1 MNLIGGKL
9 GKRLLLQTVL
19 FCSLLL
25 VGISSCKENTILPPD
40 LVPAVD
46 GINTFQED
54 TFTVITTTVYKDSL
68 LTGGKLNGV
77 DRGADAEYAQAIG
90 TISAGANGDE
100 VFGKTV
106 ASVYIQVRP
115 PSPSFTFSGTNQV
128 FDSVV
133 LATNY
138 SRAYGDTSSNSQ
150 QQRFDLFQSSDNKD
164 LSNAFYETE
173 TANLNGSAIA
183 STLVNFNT
191 LPTDSPVINGV
202 TLRPQIRFN
211 LQGTSFQ
218 NDLVS
223 QTPST
228 AFLDYETFLNWLGG
242 FYITPDESIGNTL
255 GYFDTDNTSLYVYY
269 RFVNAQNDPD
279 TAVVVFPFDP
289 AFCVRYNSITRD
301 YQGTPSDNFI
311 ETGAVAGDS
320 LIFIQG
326 EPGLAGLISFPQIGK
341 FPNAIINKAEL
352 TLTVVSPYT
361 NFLDTASYTMPNQL
375 QIVYVNELGEDEV
388 LEDYI
393 RLGARRVGGLRNWA
407 TLNGSQRIQY
417 KFNISHTIQEAVT
430 TQNSNFKLK
439 LSGARSNF
447 PAQNRVVIRGSGTSV
462 QLEKPNLNIIFT
474 KIQ

>member
-1 MNLIGGKL
+1 MKNLRGTQL
-9 GKRLLLQTVL
+9 GKQILLHSVIL
-19 FCSLLL
+19 FSLL

-54 TFTVITTTVYKDSL
+54 TFTVITTTVRKDSL

-77 DRGADAEYAQAIG
+77 DRGADAEYSQAIG

-106 ASVYIQVRP
+106 ASVYVQVRP
-115 PSPSFTFSGTNQV
+115 PSPAFTFSGTNRV

-138 SRAYGDTSSNSQ
+138 ISSFGDTSSNSQ
-150 QQRFDLFQSSDNKD
+150 VQRFDLFQSSENKE
-164 LSNAFYETE
+164 LSDAFYETE
-173 TANLNGSAIA
+173 TVSLNGSAIA
-183 STLVNFNT
+183 STMVDFST
-191 LPTDSPVINGV
+191 IRTDSPVISGV

-218 NDLVS
+218 NDFIN
-223 QTPST
+223 QTATT
-228 AFLDYETFLNWLGG
+228 AFKDYNTFLDWLGG
-242 FYITPDESIGNTL
+242 FYITPDENAGNTL
-255 GYFDTDNTSLYVYY
+255 GYFDTDNTSMYVYY
-269 RFVNAQNDPD
+269 RFDNDQNERD
-279 TAVVVFPFDP
+279 TAVVIFPFDP
-289 AFCVRYNSITRD
+289 AFCVRFNAIERD
-301 YQGTPSDNFI
+301 YQGTPSDDFI
-311 ETGAVAGDS
+311 ETGAAAGDS
-320 LIFIQG
+320 LVFIQG
-326 EPGLAGLISFPQIGK
+326 EPGLAGLITFPQIGK

-352 TLTVVSPYT
+352 TLTVVSPFT
-361 NFLDTASYTMPNQL
+361 NFLDTASYTMPGQL

-407 TLNGSQRIQY
+407 TLSGSQRIQY

-430 TQNSNFKLK
+430 TQNSNFALK

-447 PAQNRVVIRGSGTSV
+447 PAQNRVVIRGSGSSV